1 MMSKIRVDYS
11 LASIEI
17 SAYNARSLRVRCRS
31 MVYQADEA
39 MRLRKQR
46 TEQAIRLAM
55 QSRWEEAISV
65 NESILETTQQRDS
78 DAFNRLGRALMAL
91 GRFKQAREAYGNAL
105 RLDPTNQIAKKNLT
119 ALEKKAET
127 ESDGAAPPLDKVDPK
142 LFVEETGKTGV
153 TILQRPRKEALTRMT
168 AGERVYLKQSGN
180 QLLAENSAGEVIGQ
194 IEPRIALRLIRFM
207 KAGNEYAAA
216 ISQLGNDTAR
226 IIIKETFQ
234 HPSQVGKL
242 SFPPS
247 GADGAPRPYTREGL
261 VRYDD
266 EDEETLEEIDT
277 DAELDQDGQDD
288 PPTRDITLLDYQ
300 KTQERDDRD
309 DNLFD
314 E

>member
-1 MMSKIRVDYS
+1 
-11 LASIEI
+11 
-17 SAYNARSLRVRCRS
+17 
-31 MVYQADEA
+31 MVYQTDDA

-55 QSRWEEAISV
+55 QSRWEEAVTV
-65 NESILETTQQRDS
+65 NESILEATQRRDS

-91 GRFKQAREAYGNAL
+91 GRFKDARDAYGNAL
-105 RLDPTNQIAKKNLT
+105 RLDPTNQIAKKNLS

-127 ESDGAAPPLDKVDPK
+127 ESDGAAPSLDKVDPK
-142 LFVEETGKTGV
+142 LFVEETGKTGS
-153 TILQRPRKEALTRMT
+153 TILQRPRKEALMRMT
-168 AGERVYLKQSGN
+168 AGERVYLKQTGN
-180 QLLAENSAGEVIGQ
+180 QLVAENSAGEVIGQ

-216 ISQLGNDTAR
+216 ISQLGNETAR
-226 IIIKETFQ
+226 VIIRETFQ

-247 GADGAPRPYTREGL
+247 GVDGTPRPYTREGL